1 MFFEKYFERW
11 KLLLAFLTGV
21 CFVVYFILFRPL
33 SQNVN
38 GMEKQLITEK
48 EKIILNSRYGFNA
61 SEISKTYFQARD
73 ENSQLEESLKT
84 IRNYFRFSPLTVAS
98 NVNEEF
104 KYLEF
109 DSERRRLIAQ
119 VEVMSEQSGVIVDAD
134 LSNALPNFSRDG
146 SDPRLLWV
154 HLELFRFI
162 LETVVSIRDVEV
174 IRVQTPEVK
183 AFKQDRQVTSQ
194 VRWYELPARIE
205 LTGSGDRLMQFLKCI
220 PLAEEDLW
228 KAYGVRVPDK
238 PALSIES
245 AIITRETKDPDRA
258 FLDISISGFVQMTN
272 RLTEVPA
279 P

>member
-33 SQNVN
+33 SQNVH

-119 VEVMSEQSGVIVDAD
+119 VEVMAEQSGVIVDAD

-154 HLELFRFI
+154 QLELFRFI
-162 LETVVSIRDVEV
+162 LETVVSIREVEV

-183 AFKQDRQVTSQ
+183 AFKQDRQVISP

-272 RLTEVPA
+272 RLTEVPT